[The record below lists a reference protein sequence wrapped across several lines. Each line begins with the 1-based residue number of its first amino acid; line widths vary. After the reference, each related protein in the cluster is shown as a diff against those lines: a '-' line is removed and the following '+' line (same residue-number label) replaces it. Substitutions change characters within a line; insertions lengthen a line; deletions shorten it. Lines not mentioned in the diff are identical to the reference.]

1 MGKIYSQCFKTL
13 SILSSLLCFTTSF
26 TVCMT
31 IFHVRDIC
39 TNSAIHHWRIARKKI
54 LLHARHFAVALEKA
68 RLRENALNISFQL
81 LSVAP
86 TSESSILIM
95 VASIPVYSPAT
106 SLVGN
111 YIDNRLWST
120 MVDFQNW
127 PFWISRCQL
136 SNEGNPNSSLMDNN
150 FHL

>member
-1 MGKIYSQCFKTL
+1 MFYHILYNCFYWL
-13 SILSSLLCFTTSF
+13 VRSLLLCDIPS
-26 TVCMT
+26 
-31 IFHVRDIC
+31 VRNMYKRC
-39 TNSAIHHWRIARKKI
+39 NPLLENSKKEI

-68 RLRENALNISFQL
+68 RLRENALNVSFQL

-106 SLVGN
+106 SLVRK

-120 MVDFQNW
+120 MVDFQN
-127 PFWISRCQL
+127 
-136 SNEGNPNSSLMDNN
+136 
-150 FHL
+150 